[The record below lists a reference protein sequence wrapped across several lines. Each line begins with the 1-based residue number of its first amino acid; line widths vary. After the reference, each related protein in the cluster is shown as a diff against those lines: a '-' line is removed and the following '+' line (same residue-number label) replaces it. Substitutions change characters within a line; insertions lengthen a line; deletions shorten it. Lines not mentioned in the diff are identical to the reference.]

1 MFEHGDLAA
10 RVGQALIERAESVA
24 VGESSAGGLISSTL
38 LSVPGASAFYMGGA
52 VVYTGR
58 SRGLLFERDEL
69 PPEMRGA
76 TEDFACA
83 LALNAASRMRSDWG
97 LAETGATGPKGNPY
111 GDPAGH
117 AWVAVRRPNG
127 STVARNVTTGSNDR
141 AANMHTFTGAA
152 LELLLAELAAAPPK

>member
-1 MFEHGDLAA
+1 MLTHTDLAV
-10 RVGQALIERAESVA
+10 RVGRALVDRSESVA
-24 VGESSAGGLISSTL
+24 VGESSAGGLISATL

-117 AWVAVRRPNG
+117 AWVAVRRPDQT
-127 STVARNVTTGSNDR
+127 TVARNVTTGSDDR
-141 AANMHTFTGAA
+141 VGNMQAFTAAA
-152 LELLLAELAAAPPK
+152 LELLLSELSAT